1 MEETNS
7 TTETTSNA
15 QTTPETSNTQIT
27 GNNETLKQVQGD
39 NSQPDDV
46 QEPENNENVATENV
60 DKGKAQEE
68 PKNWEKIAKDNQA
81 SFTKIS
87 QEKAELTKRIEEL
100 ESKLKPKVIQDG
112 KINPDFEKRY
122 QYDIDNQEYLA
133 FDSLARQ
140 LDTEQRAEV
149 EKLLLEAKALYN
161 PNNNQSY
168 FAKLNQI
175 KDYFRSDI
183 VEAIAVQKRQLQS
196 NIKSEFEKELAKD
209 KQQRADKVAAAIE
222 QVPEIKDLVV
232 AESENYTPEVFNIVK
247 TMFDLTGDV
256 DIEGTKNAIT
266 KIKELGVKEYLA
278 REQASAQKQN
288 ATVPSGSGDTVLQ
301 KNVST
306 LPTAEEIKNTPGLYT
321 KLVKQFKGDMS
332 KVDAILAKGL

>member
-7 TTETTSNA
+7 TPVETTKE
-15 QTTPETSNTQIT
+15 QTPLEPVN
-27 GNNETLKQVQGD
+27 
-39 NSQPDDV
+39 NSQPEQNNV
-46 QEPENNENVATENV
+46 QTPENAEQEPA
-60 DKGKAQEE
+60 KAEETAEDVEEGQE
-68 PKNWEKIAKDNQA
+68 PKEKIDWEKRAKDNQA
-81 SFTKIS
+81 NFTRLS

-112 KINPDFEKRY
+112 KINPDFEKKY

-288 ATVPSGSGDTVLQ
+288 ATVPSGDTVLQ

>member
-7 TTETTSNA
+7 TTTETTENQTIQEPA
-15 QTTPETSNTQIT
+15 NDVQPEQTQTTEQAET
-27 GNNETLKQVQGD
+27 
-39 NSQPDDV
+39 
-46 QEPENNENVATENV
+46 EPEKADVEVTEDVEEGQKAT
-60 DKGKAQEE
+60 
-68 PKNWEKIAKDNQA
+68 NWEKIAKDNQA

-112 KINPDFEKRY
+112 KINPDFEKKY

-209 KQQRADKVAAAIE
+209 KQQRADKVEAAIE

-278 REQASAQKQN
+278 KQNASAQKQN
-288 ATVPSGSGDTVLQ
+288 ATVPSGNTVLQ

-332 KVDAILAKGL
+332 KVDAILAKG

>member
-7 TTETTSNA
+7 TPVETT
-15 QTTPETSNTQIT
+15 TEQIPLEHV
-27 GNNETLKQVQGD
+27 N
-39 NSQPDDV
+39 NSQPEQNNV
-46 QEPENNENVATENV
+46 QTPENTEQEPA
-60 DKGKAQEE
+60 KAEETAEDVEEGQE
-68 PKNWEKIAKDNQA
+68 PKEKIDWEKRAKDNQA
-81 SFTKIS
+81 NFTRLS
-87 QEKAELTKRIEEL
+87 QEKAELTKKIEEL

-112 KINPDFEKRY
+112 KINPEFEKRY

-149 EKLLLEAKALYN
+149 EKLLLEARALYN

-288 ATVPSGSGDTVLQ
+288 ATVPSGDTVLQ

-306 LPTAEEIKNTPGLYT
+306 LPTAEEIRNTPGLYT

-332 KVDAILAKGL
+332 KVDAILAKGQ